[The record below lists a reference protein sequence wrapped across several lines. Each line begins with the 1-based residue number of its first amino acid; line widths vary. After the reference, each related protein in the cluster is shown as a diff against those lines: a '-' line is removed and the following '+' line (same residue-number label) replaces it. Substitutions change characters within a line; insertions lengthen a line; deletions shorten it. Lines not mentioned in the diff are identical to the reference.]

1 MGMARERRTDLE
13 LFEDPIRYPC
23 NFGIEGKEID
33 RMLG

>member
-13 LFEDPIRYPC
+13 LFENPIRYPC